1 MAKKVKYKKLYLKYI
16 YTEKEQGEIAMIMAE
31 KSQELKRIDQNAKTA
46 AAQFKSEKE
55 GAQGELD
62 GAARRYKDG
71 YEMRDIEC
79 EEVTDFEEG
88 VIRYYRTDNGEMA
101 QVRKMTNEERQ
112 MRLGEIETDKA
123 KAAEPFALPL
133 CEDEEMA
140 REMAM
145 AATQKTMAQERAV
158 QM

>member
-1 MAKKVKYKKLYLKYI
+1 MAKVKYKKLYLKYT

-112 MRLGEIETDKA
+112 MRLDEIETDKA
-123 KAAEPFALPL
+123 KAAEPLELPPR
-133 CEDEEMA
+133 EDEEMA
-140 REMAM
+140 REMAI

>member
-1 MAKKVKYKKLYLKYI
+1 MGKVKYKKLYLKYI
-16 YTEKEQGEIAMIMAE
+16 YTEKEQGEVAMIMAE

-79 EEVTDFEEG
+79 EELADFDNG
-88 VIRYYRTDNGEMA
+88 VIRYWRTDNGELA
-101 QVRKMTNEERQ
+101 QERKMTNEERQ
-112 MRLGEIETDKA
+112 MRLDEIETDKK
-123 KAAEPFALPL
+123 KAAEPYPEQAEGD
-133 CEDEEMA
+133 EDMA

-145 AATQKTMAQERAV
+145 AATQRTMSQERAV